1 MKYFSFLFIVFL
13 ICSTRIVAQAPQKVV
28 LEHKE
33 VRIRWMPLEKALE
46 LANQEGNQKK
56 ILVDIFTKWCKW
68 CERMD
73 RITFQHPQIAEYI
86 NEHFYAVKFDAQYA
100 EEIIYQEKTYGNIK
114 TGKKRY
120 HELAVEFLRG
130 KMSYPTV
137 VFLDENM
144 NLIQSIIGYKPP
156 KQFEKIATYFGHD
169 YYRKTPWS
177 KYQKVFRPILTR
189 KE

>member
-1 MKYFSFLFIVFL
+1 
-13 ICSTRIVAQAPQKVV
+13 
-28 LEHKE
+28 
-33 VRIRWMPLEKALE
+33 
-46 LANQEGNQKK
+46 
-56 ILVDIFTKWCKW
+56 
-68 CERMD
+68 MD

-86 NEHFYAVKFDAQYA
+86 NENFYAVKFDAQHA
-100 EEIIYQEKTYGNIK
+100 EEIVYQDKTYGNVK

-144 NLIQSIIGYKPP
+144 NLIQSIVGFKSPR
-156 KQFEKIATYFGHD
+156 QFEKIATYFGNN

-177 KYQKVFRPILTR
+177 KYQKVFKPILTGND
-189 KE
+189 